1 MGLISIFFEL
11 NTSKTA
17 VKLYFEWLMSL
28 QMNDRGCVKIRLQAQ
43 ITKNAAITTNKIP
56 RCSARA
62 SFSLKK

>member
-1 MGLISIFFEL
+1 MGLISIFEL

-28 QMNDRGCVKIRLQAQ
+28 QRNDINHVMIRLQAQ
-43 ITKNAAITTNKIP
+43 ITKNAAITTNTIP

-62 SFSLKK
+62 NFSLKK